1 MSSRV
6 TCRGLPGSWVNGWLA
21 GIGATV
27 LCPEIRLGWTEDGTP
42 RAVLSSADGDPVE
55 LLSAA
60 WPTRAALRELPIA
73 DEWAD
78 TPRME
83 RKVNVETF
91 SARVRAARAHPAS
104 WTLSSSMTDLHVTAD
119 GRVAH
124 APFDPAG
131 PGSIRWLHD
140 RLLRVHRHVPRS
152 AGWPGPSPGRLAR
165 SLQGTARRVPG
176 SGLGFDITRLASQA
190 DDTVKRVEPVVE
202 VLAFHGLA
210 LFPLRGTGTDAR
222 LRRTVPTS
230 AIQRGW
236 SRENDPGELCFSWPA
251 WRACLDA
258 AAIDAL
264 LDLWRDDDRSNW
276 ALLGI
281 HSAWRS
287 LRYRPRGT
295 ADPTRGYG
303 SQRL

>member
-1 MSSRV
+1 MISRV

-104 WTLSSSMTDLHVTAD
+104 WTLSSTMTDLHVTAD

-202 VLAFHGLA
+202 VLAFYGLA

-236 SRENDPGELCFSWPA
+236 SRENDPRELCFSWPA

-264 LDLWRDDDRSNW
+264 LDLWREDDRSNW

>member
-104 WTLSSSMTDLHVTAD
+104 WTLSSTMTDLHVTAD

-264 LDLWRDDDRSNW
+264 LDLWRDDDRGNW

-303 SQRL
+303 SERL

>member
-6 TCRGLPGSWVNGWLA
+6 ICRGLPGSWVNGWLA
-21 GIGATV
+21 GVGATV
-27 LCPEIRLGWTEDGTP
+27 LCPAIRLGWTEDRTP
-42 RAVLSSADGDPVE
+42 RAVLACADGDPVE

-60 WPTRAALRELPIA
+60 LPTRADLGELPIA
-73 DEWAD
+73 EQWAH

-83 RKVNVETF
+83 RKVSVETF
-91 SARVRAARAHPAS
+91 SARVRAARSHPAS
-104 WTLSSSMTDLHVTAD
+104 WTLSSTMTDLHVNAD
-119 GRVAH
+119 GEVAH

-131 PGSIRWLHD
+131 PGPTKWLHD
-140 RLLRVHRHVPRS
+140 RLLRVHRQVPRS
-152 AGWPGPSPGRLAR
+152 AGRPGPSPGRLAR

-176 SGLGFDITRLASQA
+176 GGLGFDVTRLASQA
-190 DDTVKRVEPVVE
+190 DDTVKRIEPVVE
-202 VLAFHGLA
+202 LLAFYGLA

-222 LRRTVPTS
+222 LRRTVPSS

-236 SRENDPGELCFSWPA
+236 SRESDRRELCFSWPA

-264 LDLWRDDDRSNW
+264 LDLWSPDERGNW

-287 LRYRPRGT
+287 LRYQPRGR

-303 SQRL
+303 SERL